1 MTLPPLDGA
10 LGRAVWLLASLEGR
24 AGRLHWWLGFL
35 ALRAAELGADRLPS
49 HSLQSLAVALLLWPQ
64 ICVDGKRLHDHG
76 RSAWW
81 QIPLVLLSATQI
93 WPDTLIAY
101 GRQVDARVNWP
112 ELDPSVLV
120 LIGLLG
126 VGLVAAYFVYFGFR
140 YGPPGR
146 NRYDPAPVA
155 DVFS

>member
-1 MTLPPLDGA
+1 MDGA
-10 LGRAVWLLASLEGR
+10 LGRTVWLFASLEGR

-35 ALRAAELGADRLPS
+35 ALFAAGFAVERLPS
-49 HSLQSLAVALLLWPQ
+49 QASQSLVIALLLWPQ

-81 QIPLVLLSATQI
+81 QTPLVLLSAIQI
-93 WPDTLIAY
+93 LPGSFEAI
-101 GRQVDARVNWP
+101 GRQVDARTDWP
-112 ELDPSVLV
+112 GLDTGSWAFLT
-120 LIGLLG
+120 LLSLGL
-126 VGLVAAYFVYFGFR
+126 GLAYFVYFGFR
-140 YGPPGR
+140 PGPLAR